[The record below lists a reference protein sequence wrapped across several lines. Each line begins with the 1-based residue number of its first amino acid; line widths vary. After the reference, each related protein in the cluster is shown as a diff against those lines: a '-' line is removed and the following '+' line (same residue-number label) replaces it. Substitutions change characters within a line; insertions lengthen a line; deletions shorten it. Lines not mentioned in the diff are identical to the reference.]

1 MITKHAIVVV
11 PGIKIKIVDGVEKKL
26 ASNGHEI
33 DDFIN
38 KLGMFP
44 VSILGT
50 RFKYKVY
57 IEIRKFKNT
66 LICFDE

>member
-11 PGIKIKIVDGVEKKL
+11 PGMKIKIVDGEEKKL
-26 ASNGHEI
+26 PSNGHEI

-50 RFKYKVY
+50 RFEYKVY
-57 IEIRKFKNT
+57 LEIRKFTNT
-66 LICFDE
+66 LICFNE